1 MAEVRYIVNDVEASI
16 RFYVDQLGFTLD
28 EQYGPAMAILHRD
41 DLRLWVAGPPA
52 SASRPMRRDEAR
64 AGRVGAV
71 RPRGGRPRRARG
83 AAPRRGDDGLASLRV
98 AVTADPGALDG
109 LSVRWARFEAQ
120 HLLYL
125 ASLDR
130 IAARLRDARTTFR
143 NDVVTGPGGRQIL
156 CSDPSGNVVELF
168 EPA

>member
-1 MAEVRYIVNDVEASI
+1 MAEVRYIVHDVDASV

-28 EQYGPAMAILHRD
+28 EQYGPAMAILRRD

-52 SASRPMRRDEAR
+52 SASRPMPDGMKPEPGGWAR
-64 AGRVGAV
+64 FVLV
-71 RPRGGRPRRARG
+71 V
-83 AAPRRGDDGLASLRV
+83 DD
-98 AVTADPGALDG
+98 LDG
-109 LSVRWARFEAQ
+109 LVS
-120 HLLYL
+120 
-125 ASLDR
+125 
-130 IAARLRDARTTFR
+130 RLRDAGTSFR